1 MVHTLIVGA
10 GTSGCVLAARLS
22 EDPSHT
28 VRVVEAGSVWT
39 TTDLFPEELRDGTGL
54 PLAADAPWLR
64 RYPVEFTAGRSGSI
78 VRGSVVGGSGSVN
91 GCYFVRATAEDFA
104 AWSSE
109 AGSLAWD
116 FQAVLPYYRALEHD
130 HDFADLP
137 GHGHCGPVP
146 VRRISRTAELTAD
159 FAAACDE
166 LGFPAVADWN
176 AMPGGP
182 DSGVGP
188 VPCNIGPA
196 DGTGRRERIGTARSY
211 LLPVLPRPNLTVTG
225 NTVVTRLRFRA
236 DRVTGVEC
244 LSEGREQTLWADRVV
259 LCAGA
264 IETAALLLRSG
275 IGPPDRL
282 RALGIPVVCPSPVG
296 VWCVDHPEVGITY
309 RHPVALERTVPLE
322 SILAFEDIEIRPYT
336 IAFAPEVRQLGVT
349 LMRPHGS
356 GTLRLRSADPLV
368 PPIIE
373 YRYLTEEVDRS
384 RLGSASILAMDLLRR
399 MGARPVGSADPP
411 WDGTVPDAVS
421 SEWLTRS
428 LGTSQHLSGTCRMG
442 SASDPRA
449 VVDDRGAVHGISGLS
464 VVDLSVAPVALSRG
478 PQATT
483 VLLAERL
490 AEYLR

>member
-39 TTDLFPEELRDGTGL
+39 AVDLFPEELRDGTGL
-54 PLAADAPWLR
+54 PLVADAPWLR
-64 RYPVEFTAGRSGSI
+64 SYPVEFTADRSGNI
-78 VRGSVVGGSGSVN
+78 VRGAVVGGSGSIN
-91 GCYFVRATAEDFA
+91 GCYFIRATAEDFA

-109 AGSLAWD
+109 VDSSAWD
-116 FQAVLPYYRALEHD
+116 FPTVLPYYRALEHD

-137 GHGHCGPVP
+137 GHGRGGPVP
-146 VRRISRTAELTAD
+146 VRRISRTAKLTED
-159 FAAACDE
+159 FASACE
-166 LGFPAVADWN
+166 TLGFPEVTDWN
-176 AMPGGP
+176 AVPGGP

-196 DGTGRRERIGTARSY
+196 DADGRRERIGTARSY
-211 LLPVLPRPNLTVTG
+211 LLPALSRPNLTLTG
-225 NTVVTRLRFRA
+225 NTIVTRLRFRA
-236 DRVTGVEC
+236 DRVTGVDC
-244 LSEGREQTLWADRVV
+244 VSEGRERTLWADRVV

-275 IGPPDRL
+275 IGPPDHL

-296 VWCVDHPEVGITY
+296 AWCVDHPEIGITY
-309 RHPVALERTVPLE
+309 RHPAALGRTVPLE
-322 SILAFEDIEIRPYT
+322 SILAFADIEIRPYT
-336 IAFAPEVRQLGVT
+336 IVFAPRVRQLGIA

-356 GTLRLRSADPLV
+356 GSLRLRSADPLV

-373 YRYLTEEVDRS
+373 YRYLTEESDRS
-384 RLGSASILAMDLLRR
+384 RLGDASILALDLLRR
-399 MGARPVGSADPP
+399 MGARPVDSADPQ
-411 WDGTVPDAVS
+411 WDGTVPDAVPG
-421 SEWLTRS
+421 EWLTRS

-442 SASDPRA
+442 SAGDPRA

-464 VVDLSVAPVALSRG
+464 VADLSVVPVALSRG